1 MNDERERA
9 IRERLAAA
17 TPGEWSWDKH
27 YTLLRTDKPPF
38 EAYPNEVEILD
49 AWYYPENG
57 DPIAAD
63 VDVRPTDAALIA
75 AAPADIRY
83 LLARVRELEEALAY
97 RDQDVEI
104 AMQVIFDITG
114 LHSLYDVHDMFRSR
128 SKAICLENN
137 IGSVRW
143 RGNPNPP
150 KREDNRNE

>member
-75 AAPADIRY
+75 NAPADLAF
-83 LLARVRELEEALAY
+83 LLARVDTLTRERDAARTALRNIHN
-97 RDQDVEI
+97 RDKRSAIGRYAHDV
-104 AMQVIFDITG
+104 
-114 LHSLYDVHDMFRSR
+114 L
-128 SKAICLENN
+128 
-137 IGSVRW
+137 IGATAAALTDD
-143 RGNPNPP
+143 GGA
-150 KREDNRNE
+150 